1 MDIFDELNILFV
13 SFFPQIKNT
22 NNGKIVNKA
31 QLLGLVWLG
40 AGGRDLDY
48 WWSDL
53 MDMVVINTRVTPSWI
68 E

>member
-48 WWSDL
+48 
-53 MDMVVINTRVTPSWI
+53 
-68 E
+68 